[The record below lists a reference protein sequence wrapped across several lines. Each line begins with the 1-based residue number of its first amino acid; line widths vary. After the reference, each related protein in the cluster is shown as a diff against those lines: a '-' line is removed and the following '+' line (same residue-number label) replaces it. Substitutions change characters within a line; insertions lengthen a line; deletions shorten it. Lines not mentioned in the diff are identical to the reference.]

1 MQKLN
6 PSRIPK
12 FKNDLEKL
20 PIFIPSLYKRE
31 DKINYHYSVDACEF
45 YQQML
50 PQGFNKTKVWGFA
63 GLCKDS
69 NSKKI
74 KYISYDVKNYS
85 KDKYEKLLITLG
97 INPSDFGYPAVIY
110 VKDGMMYSNIINIS
124 DTKTVETF
132 IKNYELQKLK

>member
-20 PIFIPSLYKRE
+20 PIFIQSLYKRE

-74 KYISYDVKNYS
+74 RMLLEIKKLYAKANEQQQ
-85 KDKYEKLLITLG
+85 KKLLQILVQK
-97 INPSDFGYPAVIY
+97 I
-110 VKDGMMYSNIINIS
+110 
-124 DTKTVETF
+124 E
-132 IKNYELQKLK
+132 IKNREDIKIYLNYWI

>member
-31 DKINYHYSVDACEF
+31 DKINYHYSVDACGL
-45 YQQML
+45 YQQKL

-74 KYISYDVKNYS
+74 KYIKSSPGPTFEVERDISANIEWNNKIL
-85 KDKYEKLLITLG
+85 KQAELI
-97 INPSDFGYPAVIY
+97 
-110 VKDGMMYSNIINIS
+110 K
-124 DTKTVETF
+124 
-132 IKNYELQKLK
+132 

>member
-74 KYISYDVKNYS
+74 KYIKSSPGPTFEVERDISANIEWNNKILGEYMFPIDTTLPWTNPHNIKIDNDSYS
-85 KDKYEKLLITLG
+85 AIC
-97 INPSDFGYPAVIY
+97 
-110 VKDGMMYSNIINIS
+110 
-124 DTKTVETF
+124 
-132 IKNYELQKLK
+132 